1 MFDLF
6 LTALLVL
13 LNGFFVAAEFAIVK
27 VRASQID
34 LQAKEGLRTAILSK
48 HIINHLDG
56 YLAATQLGITLA
68 SLGLGWIGEPIVSR
82 LIIAFMHKVGIQVSE
97 ATAHNIA
104 LPAAFVIITIL
115 HIVFGELAP
124 KSIAIQYARKTTL
137 FTSYPL
143 RGFYLIFRPFIFL
156 LNGIAN
162 LVLRLFGVRA
172 VSENEIHSGEELQ
185 YIVKQGAESGAI
197 EAEDYNIIRN
207 AFSFSERMARQIMIP
222 RMEVYSVN
230 VQSFD
235 DEALD
240 DAIREGYSRMPCY
253 DGLPDNIVGI
263 VYLKDLLL
271 KIRSGESIDLQSIMR
286 QPLLISETRSIRS
299 LLAEFQRSHQHM
311 AVVIN
316 EFGGMEGIVTME
328 DILEELV
335 GEIQDELDDES
346 PVVKSNTD
354 GSYIVSGTAQVHDIN
369 QHLPVQI
376 EENAQ
381 YDTLAGII
389 IGEAGGLPAE
399 GDVVHLPGY
408 EATIVRKAAN
418 RIMQVRLVPKEVEG
432 GEEGEE

>member
-6 LTALLVL
+6 LTTLLVL

-27 VRASQID
+27 VRVSQID
-34 LQAKEGLRTAILSK
+34 LQAKEGLRTAILSQ
-48 HIINHLDG
+48 HIIKNLDG

-82 LIIAFMHKVGIQVSE
+82 LILSFMHKMNLQITE

-104 LPAAFVIITIL
+104 LPTAFAIITVL

-124 KSIAIQYARKTTL
+124 KSIAIQYPRKTTL

-162 LVLRLFGVRA
+162 LVLRIFGIRA
-172 VSENEIHSGEELQ
+172 ASESELHSGEELQ
-185 YIVKQGAESGAI
+185 YIVQQGAESGAI
-197 EAEDYNIIRN
+197 EAEDYHIIRN

-230 VQSFD
+230 IQAFN

-240 DAIREGYSRMPCY
+240 DAIREGYSRLPCY
-253 DGLPDNIVGI
+253 DGLPDNITGI
-263 VYLKDLLL
+263 IYLKDLLL
-271 KIRSGESIDLQSIMR
+271 KIRNGEPIDLQTIMR
-286 QPLLISETRSIRS
+286 PPLLISETRSIRS

-346 PVVKSNTD
+346 PVVRSNTD

-369 QHLPVQI
+369 QHLPFPI
-376 EENAQ
+376 EEDVQ

-389 IGEAGGLPAE
+389 IGKAGGLPAE
-399 GDVVHLPGY
+399 GDVVRLLGY
-408 EATIVRKAAN
+408 EATIMRKANN
-418 RIMQVRLVPKEVEG
+418 RIMQVRLVPLDPDEMDLDVE
-432 GEEGEE
+432 

>member
-27 VRASQID
+27 VRVSQID

-48 HIINHLDG
+48 NIINNLDG

-82 LIIAFMHKVGIQVSE
+82 FIIAAMPKLGIVVTETMAHK
-97 ATAHNIA
+97 IA
-104 LPAAFVIITIL
+104 LPTAFAIITVL

-143 RGFYLIFRPFIFL
+143 RVFYIIFRPFIFL

-162 LVLRLFGVRA
+162 FILRIFGIRA
-172 VSENEIHSGEELQ
+172 ASEMEMHSGEELQ

-197 EAEDYNIIRN
+197 EAADYDIIRN

-230 VQSFD
+230 IQGFD

-240 DAIREGYSRMPCY
+240 DAIREGYSRIPCY
-253 DGLPDNIVGI
+253 DGMPDNITGI

-271 KIRSGESIDLQSIMR
+271 KIRNGESIDLQAIMR

-354 GSYIVSGTAQVHDIN
+354 GSFLISGSAQVHDVN
-369 QHLPVQI
+369 QHLPVPL

-389 IGEAGGLPAE
+389 IGSAGGLPAE
-399 GDVVHLPGY
+399 GDVVQLPGY
-408 EATIVRKAAN
+408 EATIIRKTNN
-418 RIMQVRLVPKEVEG
+418 RIMQVRLVPNDPEDDED
-432 GEEGEE
+432 ET